1 MPATLDVVRRYD
13 STAMADERR
22 RCLVCDSGQPFPLL
36 FERAGFRLVKCQCGM
51 VFQDPQP
58 EQLQDG
64 SGYYHDSAFS
74 EALLGELRET
84 TMSNA
89 RQKVGLLR
97 SAGVR
102 LDGLRVLDVGASS
115 GAWLEVA
122 TAQGCRATGVEI
134 GASTAAS
141 ARERGLDVRTGT
153 LDEALEGLGDERFD
167 LITFWDVLEH
177 LPDPRHELGL
187 ARGLLAPGGRVAM
200 TFPNVEGLYPQ
211 LTYRLL
217 ARRTGVWEYPELPV
231 HLYDFSPDTA
241 RSLLSRNGYAVQRV
255 RTFATPYEFYR
266 STSLSPKRTGGG
278 RRGKLLRA
286 TFEALHLV
294 AYPMARAFDRGN
306 SMFVLAASDSGS
318 NAK

>member
-1 MPATLDVVRRYD
+1 MATPT
-13 STAMADERR
+13 SAADIQR
-22 RCLVCDSGQPFPLL
+22 RCLVCDSGRPFPIL
-36 FERAGFRLVKCQCGM
+36 FERDGYRLVRCQCGM

-58 EQLQDG
+58 IEKLLGG

-74 EALLGELRET
+74 EALMGELRET
-84 TMSNA
+84 TMNNA
-89 RQKVGLLR
+89 RQKLTLLR
-97 SAGVR
+97 AADVR
-102 LDGLRVLDVGASS
+102 LDGMRVLDVGASS

-122 TAQGCRATGVEI
+122 AAQGSRATGVEI
-134 GASTAAS
+134 GATTAAG

-153 LDEALEGLGDERFD
+153 LDEAVTTFGDERFD

-177 LPDPRHELGL
+177 LPDPRHELEV
-187 ARGLLAPGGRVAM
+187 ARGLLAAGGLIAF

-231 HLYDFSPDTA
+231 HLYDFSPRTA
-241 RSLLSRNGYAVQRV
+241 TRLLTGSGYAVQRV
-255 RTFATPYEFYR
+255 RTFATPYPFYR
-266 STSLSPKRTGGG
+266 STSLSPERTGLG

-294 AYPMARAFDRGN
+294 AYPLARASNRGN
-306 SMFVLAASDSGS
+306 SMFVLARSDR
-318 NAK
+318 ADDTR